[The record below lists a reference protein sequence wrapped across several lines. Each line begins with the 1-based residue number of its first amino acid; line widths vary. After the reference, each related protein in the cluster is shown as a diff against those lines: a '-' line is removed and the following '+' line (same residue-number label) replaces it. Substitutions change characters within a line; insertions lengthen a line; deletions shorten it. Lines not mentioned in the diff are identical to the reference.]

1 MKRDQVDQEH
11 ITSPGRDLGQEEK
24 GQLLSAL
31 LLVTCDLFT
40 EHLFIVT
47 KNFINA
53 KWFKQFK

>member
-1 MKRDQVDQEH
+1 LDQQAQQH
-11 ITSPGRDLGQEEK
+11 QGRDLGQEEK